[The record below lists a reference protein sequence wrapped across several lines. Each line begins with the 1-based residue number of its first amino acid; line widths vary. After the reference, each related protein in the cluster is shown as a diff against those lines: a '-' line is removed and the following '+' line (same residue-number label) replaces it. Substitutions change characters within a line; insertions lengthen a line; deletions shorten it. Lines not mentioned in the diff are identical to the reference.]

1 MARKLTPKQ
10 KRFVEEYMID
20 LNATQAAIRAGY
32 KHMDNGRQLLTKTH
46 VLDAIRAAQAKQSA
60 RTEITADRVVKE
72 LARIAFVD
80 TRQVFTW
87 GPNGVTLRDSSE
99 LTDDEAAI
107 VSEVSETT
115 TESGGTIK
123 AKRFDKLKALEL
135 LGKHLGMFVEKKEIS
150 GPDGGAINVN
160 QHSEADLT
168 KLTDEEFETLAAISA
183 KARGDAMPPAL

>member
-1 MARKLTPKQ
+1 
-10 KRFVEEYMID
+10 
-20 LNATQAAIRAGY
+20 
-32 KHMDNGRQLLTKTH
+32 
-46 VLDAIRAAQAKQSA
+46 LDAIRAAQAKQSA

-99 LTDDEAAI
+99 LTDDEAAV

-123 AKRFDKLKALEL
+123 VKRFDKLKALEL
-135 LGKHLGMFVEKKEIS
+135 LGKHLGMFVERKEIS
-150 GPDGGAINVN
+150 GPNGGAVKAEVTDGLTVDQI
-160 QHSEADLT
+160 DLSG
-168 KLTDEEFETLAAISA
+168 LSDDELQKFEEITNKIFT
-183 KARGDAMPPAL
+183 G